1 MQYAAGDYNT
11 TKNPVSKKGSTI
23 AGSSPLAST
32 KNTAPANSSIVNA
45 NLYQTGA
52 AGAGIA
58 ATNNKS
64 NKNSAHDAVNSSH
77 HSANYRTG
85 ELNSSQGAAAGANVR
100 DINTTA
106 ALFNKTVKVVSGTK
120 K

>member
-1 MQYAAGDYNT
+1 M
-11 TKNPVSKKGSTI
+11 

-32 KNTAPANSSIVNA
+32 KNTVPANTGAATA

-52 AGAGIA
+52 PV
-58 ATNNKS
+58 NMS
-64 NKNSAHDAVNSSH
+64 NKNSNHDAVNSSH

-85 ELNSSQGAAAGANVR
+85 TELNSSQGAGAGSNVR
-100 DINTTA
+100 DVNNTT
-106 ALFNKTVKVVSGTK
+106 ALFNKTVKVISGTK

>member
-1 MQYAAGDYNT
+1 MG
-11 TKNPVSKKGSTI
+11 
-23 AGSSPLAST
+23 ST

-52 AGAGIA
+52 AVMT
-58 ATNNKS
+58 TNKNS

-85 ELNSSQGAAAGANVR
+85 ELNSSQGAGAGAANVR
-100 DINTTA
+100 DVNATA